1 MLLSYKGP
9 HPPHLA
15 LVSSRLGRKTEAY
28 DEKRWCWDEG
38 YVPLCDRIRMEAWNM
53 VPLLEWGVAGL
64 NFVRGAVF
72 EQENGKGEDCWN

>member
-1 MLLSYKGP
+1 
-9 HPPHLA
+9 
-15 LVSSRLGRKTEAY
+15 
-28 DEKRWCWDEG
+28 
-38 YVPLCDRIRMEAWNM
+38 MEAWNM